1 MITLRQHAISLAAVF
16 LALAVGVVLGSGLLN
31 DTLLSGLRDDKRTQ
45 QRQIEDLN
53 QDKNALGE
61 KLNAASNFD
70 ATMAPRMVKDALGD
84 RKVVLFTTP
93 EADRS
98 DVDGIAQLIST
109 AGGSVSGR
117 VGLTDQF
124 TDANQGERLRT
135 IVNSSIL
142 PAGTQ
147 LRTDAVDQGSQ
158 AGDLVGIVLQIAPHK
173 PEEPAPPVTDEQRDI
188 ALSALR
194 QSGFISYTDGQ
205 VSAGNLA
212 VIVTGGALPDDAG
225 NKGSS
230 VARFAAALDRRGSGT
245 VLVGRSGSANGIAS
259 IAVTRADG
267 SMASAASTVDD
278 VEMSSGRITTILAL
292 REQSDGHSGRYGL
305 GPGATSITVP

>member
-31 DTLLSGLRDDKRTQ
+31 DTLLSGLREDKRSQ

-53 QDKNALGE
+53 QAKNALNE

-70 ATMAPRMVKDALGD
+70 STMAPRMVKDALVD
-84 RKVVLFTTP
+84 RKVVLITTP

-98 DVDGIAQLIST
+98 DVDGIAQLIAT

-117 VGLTDQF
+117 IGLTDQF

-147 LRTDAVDQGSQ
+147 LRTDVVDQGSQ
-158 AGDLVGIVLQIAPHK
+158 AGDLVGIVLQVPSHK
-173 PEEPAPPVTDEQRDI
+173 PDEPAPPVTDEQRNT

-194 QSGFISYTDGQ
+194 QSGFITYTDGQ
-205 VSAGNLA
+205 VTAGNLA
-212 VIVTGGALPDDAG
+212 VVVTGGALPDDAG
-225 NKGSS
+225 NKGST

-245 VLVGRSGSANGIAS
+245 VLTGRSGSANGIAA

-278 VEMSSGRITTILAL
+278 IELASGRITAVLAL
-292 REQSDGHSGRYGL
+292 REQADGHSGRYGL

>member
-31 DTLLSGLRDDKRTQ
+31 DTLLSGLREDKRTQ

-194 QSGFISYTDGQ
+194 QSGFITYTDGQ

-259 IAVTRADG
+259 IAVTRADS

-278 VEMSSGRITTILAL
+278 VEMASGRITTVLAL

>member
-194 QSGFISYTDGQ
+194 QSGFITYTDGQ

-278 VEMSSGRITTILAL
+278 VEMASGRITTILAL

>member
-173 PEEPAPPVTDEQRDI
+173 PEEPAPPVTEEQRDI

>member
-16 LALAVGVVLGSGLLN
+16 LALAVGVILGSGLLN

-53 QDKNALGE
+53 QDKNALNE

-70 ATMAPRMVKDALGD
+70 ATMAPRMVKDVLSD

-147 LRTDAVDQGSQ
+147 LRTDVVDQGSQ

-194 QSGFISYTDGQ
+194 QSGFITYTDGQ

-278 VEMSSGRITTILAL
+278 VEMASGRITTVLAL

>member
-16 LALAVGVVLGSGLLN
+16 LALAIGVVLGSGLLN
-31 DTLLSGLRDDKRTQ
+31 DTLLSGLREDKRSQ

-53 QDKNALGE
+53 QDKNALNE

-70 ATMAPRMVKDALGD
+70 ATMAPRMLSGALND
-84 RKVVLFTTP
+84 RKVVLITTP

-98 DVDGIAQLIST
+98 DVEGIAQLIST
-109 AGGSVSGR
+109 AGGAVSGR
-117 VGLTDQF
+117 IGLTDQF

-158 AGDLVGIVLQIAPHK
+158 AGDLVGIVLQIAPNR
-173 PEEPAPPVTDEQRDI
+173 PEEPAPPVTDMQRDT

-194 QSGFISYTDGQ
+194 QSGFITYTDGQ

-212 VIVTGGALPDDAG
+212 VVVTGGALPDDAG
-225 NKGSS
+225 NKGST

-245 VLVGRSGSANGIAS
+245 VLAGRSGSASGIAS

-278 VEMSSGRITTILAL
+278 IEMASGRVTTVLAL

-305 GPGATSITVP
+305 GPGATAITVP

>member
-173 PEEPAPPVTDEQRDI
+173 PEEPAPPVTEEQRDI

-194 QSGFISYTDGQ
+194 QSGFITYTDGQ

>member
-70 ATMAPRMVKDALGD
+70 ATMAPRMVKDALAD

-194 QSGFISYTDGQ
+194 QSGFITYTDGQ

-278 VEMSSGRITTILAL
+278 VEMASGRITTILAL

>member
-31 DTLLSGLRDDKRTQ
+31 DTLLSGLREDKRTQ

-53 QDKNALGE
+53 QDKNALNE

-70 ATMAPRMVKDALGD
+70 ATMAPRMLKDALND

-98 DVDGIAQLIST
+98 DVDGIAQLISA

-117 VGLTDQF
+117 IGLTDQF

-147 LRTDAVDQGSQ
+147 LRTELVDQGSQ
-158 AGDLVGIVLQIAPHK
+158 AGDLVGIVLQIPTHK
-173 PEEPAPPVTDEQRDI
+173 PEEPAPPVTDAQRDT

-194 QSGFISYTDGQ
+194 QSGFITYTDGQ

-212 VIVTGGALPDDAG
+212 VVVTGGALPDDAG
-225 NKGSS
+225 NKGST

-245 VLVGRSGSANGIAS
+245 VLTGRSGSATGIAS

-267 SMASAASTVDD
+267 SMASAASSVDD
-278 VEMSSGRITTILAL
+278 IEMASGRITTVLAL

>member
-16 LALAVGVVLGSGLLN
+16 LALAVGVILGSGLLN
-31 DTLLSGLRDDKRTQ
+31 DTLLSGLREDKRSQ

-53 QDKNALGE
+53 QDKNALNE
-61 KLNAASNFD
+61 KLNAASSFD
-70 ATMAPRMVKDALGD
+70 ATMAPRMVKDALAD
-84 RKVVLFTTP
+84 RKVVLITTP

-117 VGLTDQF
+117 IGLTDQF

-158 AGDLVGIVLQIAPHK
+158 AGDLVGIVLQIPRD
-173 PEEPAPPVTDEQRDI
+173 PAPPVTDEQRNT

-194 QSGFISYTDGQ
+194 QSGFITYTDGQ
-205 VSAGNLA
+205 VAPGNLA
-212 VIVTGGALPDDAG
+212 VVVTGGGLPDDAG
-225 NKGSS
+225 NKGST

-245 VLVGRSGSANGIAS
+245 VLTGRSGSANGIAAIS
-259 IAVTRADG
+259 VTRAD
-267 SMASAASTVDD
+267 SSLASAASTVDD
-278 VEMSSGRITTILAL
+278 IEMASGRITTVLAL

>member
-16 LALAVGVVLGSGLLN
+16 LALAVGVILGSGLLN
-31 DTLLSGLRDDKRTQ
+31 DTLLSGLREDKRSQ

-53 QDKNALGE
+53 QDKNALNE

-70 ATMAPRMVKDALGD
+70 ATMAPRMVKDALVD
-84 RKVVLFTTP
+84 RKVVLITTP

-98 DVDGIAQLIST
+98 DVDGIAQLIAT

-117 VGLTDQF
+117 IGLTDQF

-147 LRTDAVDQGSQ
+147 LRTDVVDQGSQ
-158 AGDLVGIVLQIAPHK
+158 AGDLVGIVMQIPK
-173 PEEPAPPVTDEQRDI
+173 DPAPPVTDEQRNT
-188 ALSALR
+188 ALTALR
-194 QSGFISYTDGQ
+194 QSGFITYTDGQ
-205 VSAGNLA
+205 VAPGNLA
-212 VIVTGGALPDDAG
+212 VVVTGGALPDDAG
-225 NKGSS
+225 NKGST
-230 VARFAAALDRRGSGT
+230 VARFSAALDRRGSGT
-245 VLVGRSGSANGIAS
+245 VLTGRSGSANGIAA

-278 VEMSSGRITTILAL
+278 IEMASGRITTVLAL
-292 REQSDGHSGRYGL
+292 REQSGGQSGRYGL

>member
-31 DTLLSGLRDDKRTQ
+31 DTLLSGLREDKRTQ

-70 ATMAPRMVKDALGD
+70 ATMAPRMVSGALGD

-173 PEEPAPPVTDEQRDI
+173 PDEPAPPVTDEQRDI

-194 QSGFISYTDGQ
+194 QSGFITYTDGQ

-259 IAVTRADG
+259 IAVTRADS

-278 VEMSSGRITTILAL
+278 VEMASGRITTVLAL

>member
-16 LALAVGVVLGSGLLN
+16 LALAVGVILGSGLLN
-31 DTLLSGLRDDKRTQ
+31 DTLLSGLREDKRSQ

-53 QDKNALGE
+53 QDKNALNE

-70 ATMAPRMVKDALGD
+70 ATMAPHMVKDALAD
-84 RKVVLFTTP
+84 RKVVLITTP

-117 VGLTDQF
+117 IGLTDQF

-158 AGDLVGIVLQIAPHK
+158 AGDLVGIVLQIPRD
-173 PEEPAPPVTDEQRDI
+173 PAPPVTDEQRNT

-194 QSGFISYTDGQ
+194 QSGFITYTDGQ
-205 VSAGNLA
+205 VAPGNLA
-212 VIVTGGALPDDAG
+212 VVVTGGGLPDDAG
-225 NKGSS
+225 NKGST

-245 VLVGRSGSANGIAS
+245 VLTGRSGSANGHRGDLGHA
-259 IAVTRADG
+259 
-267 SMASAASTVDD
+267 
-278 VEMSSGRITTILAL
+278 GRQLP
-292 REQSDGHSGRYGL
+292 GL
-305 GPGATSITVP
+305 GGQHG

>member
-53 QDKNALGE
+53 QDKNALSE

-173 PEEPAPPVTDEQRDI
+173 PEEQAPPVTDEQRDI

-194 QSGFISYTDGQ
+194 QSGFITYTDGQ

-278 VEMSSGRITTILAL
+278 IEMASGRITTILAL

>member
-31 DTLLSGLRDDKRTQ
+31 DTLLSGLREDKRSQ

-53 QDKNALGE
+53 QDKNALNE

-70 ATMAPRMVKDALGD
+70 ATMAPRMVRDSLAD
-84 RKVVLFTTP
+84 RKVVLITTP

-117 VGLTDQF
+117 IGLTDQF

-158 AGDLVGIVLQIAPHK
+158 AGDLVGIVLQIPQHK
-173 PEEPAPPVTDEQRDI
+173 PEEPPPAVTDEQRNT
-188 ALSALR
+188 ALTALR
-194 QSGFISYTDGQ
+194 QSGFITYTDGQ
-205 VSAGNLA
+205 VAPGNLA
-212 VIVTGGALPDDAG
+212 VVITGGALPNDAG
-225 NKGSS
+225 NKGST
-230 VARFAAALDRRGSGT
+230 VARFAAALDRRGSGA
-245 VLVGRSGSANGIAS
+245 VLTGRSGSANGIAAV
-259 IAVTRADG
+259 AVTRADS

-278 VEMSSGRITTILAL
+278 IEMASGRITTVLAL
-292 REQSDGHSGRYGL
+292 REQADGHSGRYGL

>member
-16 LALAVGVVLGSGLLN
+16 LALAVGVILGSGLLN
-31 DTLLSGLRDDKRTQ
+31 DTLLSGLREDKRSQ

-53 QDKNALGE
+53 QDKNALNE

-70 ATMAPRMVKDALGD
+70 ATMAPRMVKDALAD
-84 RKVVLFTTP
+84 RKVVLITTP

-117 VGLTDQF
+117 IGLTDQF

-158 AGDLVGIVLQIAPHK
+158 AGDLVGIVLQIPRD
-173 PEEPAPPVTDEQRDI
+173 PAPPVTDEQRNT

-194 QSGFISYTDGQ
+194 QSGFITYTDGQ
-205 VSAGNLA
+205 VAPGNLA
-212 VIVTGGALPDDAG
+212 VVVTGGGLPDDAG
-225 NKGSS
+225 NKGST

-245 VLVGRSGSANGIAS
+245 GR
-259 IAVTRADG
+259 
-267 SMASAASTVDD
+267 
-278 VEMSSGRITTILAL
+278 
-292 REQSDGHSGRYGL
+292 
-305 GPGATSITVP
+305 

>member
-31 DTLLSGLRDDKRTQ
+31 DTLLSGLREDKRTQ

-53 QDKNALGE
+53 QDKNALNE

-70 ATMAPRMVKDALGD
+70 ATMAPRMLKDALSD

-98 DVDGIAQLIST
+98 DVDAIAQLITT

-147 LRTDAVDQGSQ
+147 LRTDMVDQGSQ
-158 AGDLVGIVLQIAPHK
+158 AGDLVGIVLQLPAHK
-173 PEEPAPPVTDEQRDI
+173 PEDPAPPVTDAQRDT

-194 QSGFISYTDGQ
+194 QSGFITYTDGQ
-205 VSAGNLA
+205 VSAANLA
-212 VIVTGGALPDDAG
+212 VVVTGGALPDDAG
-225 NKGSS
+225 NKGST

-245 VLVGRSGSANGIAS
+245 VLTGRSGSATGIAS

-278 VEMSSGRITTILAL
+278 IEMASGRITTVLAL